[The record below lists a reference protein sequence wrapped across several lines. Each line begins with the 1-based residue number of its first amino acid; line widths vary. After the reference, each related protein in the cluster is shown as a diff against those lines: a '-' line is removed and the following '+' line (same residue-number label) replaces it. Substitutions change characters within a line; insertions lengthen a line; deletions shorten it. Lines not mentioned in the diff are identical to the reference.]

1 METYLWFPF
10 LYIQEFLMENNTQVK
25 IPQQSFDR
33 IMYFDYLRILATI
46 AVMVIHIAAEK
57 ILEPSVYS
65 YDFNMLNIWDSLA
78 RWSVPMFAMLSGAL
92 FLDNSIPMTL
102 KSVFKQNILRII
114 TAFCFWSAFYVAD
127 YTITYGG
134 LDIKGAALMFCQG
147 HYHMWFLF
155 MIVGLYLIVPIM
167 RKITES
173 EYLTKYF
180 VILSLVFTFIIPTI
194 LRIPPFTLA
203 QAGYGYL
210 QFNLTRGYVCY
221 FVMGYWLHKTEICK
235 KMRWIIYILGISGFA
250 ATILLTAFESR
261 KTGAFYANYYDYF
274 TLNVMLEAVG
284 LFVFAKYVLSKI
296 KLNNIMNKLIVKLSL
311 LSFGAYLI
319 HAFVIEKLA
328 LLGLNSL
335 SFNPALAVP
344 AITVLVFVAS
354 MVVSA
359 VISKIP
365 VLKKYIV

>member
-1 METYLWFPF
+1 MNDTPKV
-10 LYIQEFLMENNTQVK
+10 Q
-25 IPQQSFDR
+25 PQTFER
-33 IMYFDYLRILATI
+33 VIYFDYLRILATI

-65 YDFNMLNIWDSLA
+65 YDFNMLNVWDSLA

-92 FLDNSIPMTL
+92 FLNNSIPVTL
-102 KSVFKQNILRII
+102 KSIFKQNILRII
-114 TAFCFWSAFYVAD
+114 TAFCFWSAFYAVD
-127 YTITYGG
+127 YAITYDAW
-134 LDIKGAALMFCQG
+134 DIKSMILMFCQG

-155 MIVGLYLIVPIM
+155 MIVGLYLIVPII

-173 EYLTKYF
+173 QFLTKYF
-180 VILSLVFTFIIPTI
+180 VILSLVFTFIIPSI

-221 FVMGYWLHKTEICK
+221 FVMGYWLHNTEFSK
-235 KMRWIIYILGISGFA
+235 KIRGLIYFLGICGFA
-250 ATILLTAFESR
+250 ATILLTAYESR

-284 LFVFAKYVLSKI
+284 LFVFAKYELSRIRLGDRLKKI
-296 KLNNIMNKLIVKLSL
+296 IVKLSL
-311 LSFGAYLI
+311 LSFGAYLV
-319 HAFVIEKLA
+319 HAFMIGKLN

-335 SFNPALAVP
+335 SYNPAISVP
-344 AITVLVFVAS
+344 LITVIVFAAS
-354 MVVSA
+354 MLVSLI
-359 VISKIP
+359 ISFIP
-365 VLKKYIV
+365 VLKKYIA